1 MDVAEARGAIPYEI
15 SESLAAR
22 GIRSFTEP
30 QELALRAGLMDGRS
44 MVVASPT
51 ASGKTLVAEMAC
63 ASSVIAKGKKA
74 LYIAPMRA
82 LVSEKYREFMEAYPF
97 VKTVMSVGDLDSNDQ
112 WLSRYEMVF
121 VSTEKLDSL
130 MRHGIEWLG
139 DVGCIVFDEIH
150 MLGDPSRGPTLEL
163 LITKLRSVSGAQMI
177 ALSATIG
184 NANEIAKWMGA
195 ELVESD
201 YRPIKLKKGIV
212 YEGKV
217 HYAAEKQ
224 GKEKWEV
231 ERLQAR
237 SGIPETQVVED
248 TLNRKKQLIIFYSS
262 RRNAE
267 AGAARVAPHVRALLT
282 ETERSELEKLSGR
295 VLHVLDSPT
304 QQCTKLAGLVKDGVA
319 FHHAGLMNA
328 QRSMVEEACRGNL
341 IKAVCSTT
349 TLGLGVNLPAHTVLV
364 RDIHRY
370 DGGGSAAIG
379 ANEVMQL
386 FGRAGRPKY
395 DTEGRALLVAQSKES
410 MELLSKRYM
419 KAKPEPV
426 DSGIGI
432 APVLRT
438 HILAFIAEDFLNT
451 KQAIDSFLAKTFY
464 GFQYRNMSDI
474 RYKIES
480 ILRELISWDFVSQE
494 GEAFYATR
502 LGKRV
507 SELYIDPLSARQIAT
522 SLGHERDLMGNLF
535 MLCNTLEMRPYVK
548 ATEEALAGYVM
559 MSRRDQMPMN
569 NDAETYGA
577 YEPERAYGTALMLR
591 DWMDEKKESAIVEA
605 YSTTPGFIYNKLNNA
620 EWLAYSAME
629 MAKILH
635 VGTHDLINMNAR
647 LKYGIREELL
657 DLVRLRGIGRARA
670 RLLFANGI
678 ETVKAIKND
687 RDKVVRLLGREVAQA
702 VFDQL

>member
-1 MDVAEARGAIPYEI
+1 MDVAEARGRIPYEV

-22 GIRSFTEP
+22 GIMTFTEP
-30 QELALRAGLMDGRS
+30 QALALGKGLMDGRS
-44 MVVASPT
+44 IVVASPT

-63 ASSVIAKGKKA
+63 ANSIIAKRRKA

-82 LVSEKYREFMEAYPF
+82 LVSEKYSEFMAAYPYI
-97 VKTVMSVGDLDSNDQ
+97 KTAMSVGDLDSDDQ
-112 WLSRYEMVF
+112 WLSKYEMIF

-130 MRHGIEWLG
+130 MRHGVEWLG

-163 LITKLRSVSGAQMI
+163 LITKLRSMSGAQVI

-184 NANEIAKWMGA
+184 NADEIAKWIDA
-195 ELVESD
+195 ELVQSN
-201 YRPIKLKKGIV
+201 YRPVKLRKGIV
-212 YEGKV
+212 YDSKV
-217 HYAAEKQ
+217 HYASGKV
-224 GKEKWEV
+224 GKEKWDV
-231 ERLQAR
+231 EALDAR
-237 SGIPETQVVED
+237 SGVPETQVVED

-267 AGAARVAPHVRALLT
+267 AGATRIAPHVRTMLAAS
-282 ETERSELEKLSGR
+282 EREGLERLSDR

-304 QQCTKLAGLVKDGVA
+304 QQCTRLSELIKDGVA

-328 QRSMVEEACRGNL
+328 QRSMIEDACRGNL
-341 IKAVCSTT
+341 IKAICSTT
-349 TLGLGVNLPAHTVLV
+349 TLGLGINMPAHTVLV

-370 DGGGSAAIG
+370 DGTGSTSIG
-379 ANEVMQL
+379 TNEVMQL

-395 DTEGRALLVAQSKES
+395 DTEGRALLVASSKEG

-451 KQAIDSFLAKTFY
+451 KEAIDAFLAKTFY
-464 GFQYRNMSDI
+464 GFQYRNMTDI
-474 RYKIES
+474 KYKVSS
-480 ILRELISWDFVSQE
+480 ILRELLEWEFISQE
-494 GEAFYATR
+494 GNAFFATR

-507 SELYIDPLSARQIAT
+507 SELYIDPLSARQMAA
-522 SLGHERDLMGNLF
+522 SLSRERDAIGNLF

-548 ATEEALAGYVM
+548 AGEEALAGYAM
-559 MSRRDQMPMN
+559 MSRVSGMPLDY
-569 NDAETYGA
+569 DAEMYVA
-577 YEPERAYGTALMLR
+577 YEPERAYATALMLR
-591 DWMDEKKESAIVEA
+591 DWMDEKKESAIVEK

-620 EWLAYSAME
+620 GWLAYSAIE

-635 VGTHDLINMNAR
+635 VSTHDLVNMNAR
-647 LKYGIREELL
+647 LKYGIMEELL

-670 RLLFANGI
+670 RMLFSNGI
-678 ETVKAIKND
+678 ETVRDIKENK
-687 RDKVVRLLGREVAQA
+687 DKVTRVLGKEVAQM

>member
-1 MDVAEARGAIPYEI
+1 MDVSEARGAIPYEVG
-15 SESLAAR
+15 ESLSAR

-44 MVVASPT
+44 IVVASPT

-63 ASSVIAKGKKA
+63 ANSIIARGRKA

-82 LVSEKYREFMEAYPF
+82 LVSEKHREFAEAYPF
-97 VKTVMSVGDLDSNDQ
+97 IRTAMSVGDLDSNDQ
-112 WLSRYEMVF
+112 WLSRYQMVF

-130 MRHGIEWLG
+130 MRHGVEWLG
-139 DVGCIVFDEIH
+139 DVGCVVFDEIH
-150 MLGDPSRGPTLEL
+150 MLGDQSRGPTLEL
-163 LITKLRSVSGAQMI
+163 LITKLKSVSDAQMI

-184 NANEIAKWMGA
+184 NADEIAKWMGA
-195 ELVESD
+195 ELVESG
-201 YRPIKLKKGIV
+201 YRPVRLRKGLV
-212 YEGKV
+212 YDGKV
-217 HYAAEKQ
+217 HYPTEKR
-224 GKEKWEV
+224 GRGKWET
-231 ERLQAR
+231 EALDAR

-248 TLNRKKQLIIFYSS
+248 TLNRGKQLLIFYSS

-267 AGAARVAPHVRALLT
+267 AGAVRIAPHVRATLAQK
-282 ETERSELEKLSGR
+282 ERAELGKLGDR

-304 QQCTKLAGLVKDGVA
+304 QQCAKLSGLIRDGVA

-328 QRSMVEEACRGNL
+328 QRSMIEEACRGNL
-341 IKAVCSTT
+341 IKAICSTT
-349 TLGLGVNLPAHTVLV
+349 TLGLGINMPAHTVLV
-364 RDIHRY
+364 RDTHRY
-370 DGGGSAAIG
+370 DGYGSTSIG
-379 ANEVMQL
+379 TNEVMQL

-395 DTEGRALLVAQSKES
+395 DTEGRALLAASSKEN
-410 MELLSKRYM
+410 MELLAKRYM
-419 KAKPEPV
+419 RAKPEPV

-438 HILAFIAEDFLNT
+438 HVLAFVAEEFLNT

-474 RYKIES
+474 KYKVES

-494 GEAFYATR
+494 GGAFYATR

-522 SLGHERDLMGNLF
+522 SLERERDLMGNLF

-548 ATEEALAGYVM
+548 ATEEAMAGYVV
-559 MSRRDQMPMN
+559 MSRRNPMPM
-569 NDAETYGA
+569 DHDTELREA

-591 DWMDEKKESAIVEA
+591 DWMDEKRESSIVET

-635 VGTHDLINMNAR
+635 VSTHDLINMNAR

-670 RLLFANGI
+670 RSLFSAGI
-678 ETVKAIKND
+678 ETVRDIKGS
-687 RDKVVRLLGREVAQA
+687 RDKVARILGKEVAQS